1 MNFIIY
7 YTNDDGQ
14 IHLRSHWAPN
24 KEPFDEFVA
33 AIPSHQRIHYLG
45 QTYHDNVPE
54 ELKTIDEGTGKP
66 QYQLFIDLMTGQY
79 QLGERIK

>member
-7 YTNDDGQ
+7 YTDDSGTV
-14 IHLRSHWAPN
+14 HLRSHWAPN
-24 KEPFDEFVA
+24 TELFNDFVA
-33 AIPSHQRIHYLG
+33 TIPAAQRIHYLG

-66 QYQLFIDLMTGQY
+66 QYQLFIDLMTEQY
-79 QLGERIK
+79 H